1 MKLDGEE
8 LKNSHTEEI
17 VEKEQEKNVRSEQAG
32 DVEEELR
39 RSMQD
44 VEIPDSLRPENIE
57 KLLAEAAGKKKRR
70 LHYRRAWTWAAAAC
84 CVCAVGLTAWGI
96 GRKNSAEQM
105 AAFAVSGSA
114 GEDAGQTGDS
124 AAADKGTL
132 SGDDARSTDGSDI
145 SRVNLIAEAEDY
157 DQIYDYIEAEAA
169 MEKSTRSTGAW
180 ETAEEAVSDS
190 AAESVSSGAAY
201 GTFSADSGDYS
212 ETNIRE
218 EGVGE
223 GDAVKTD
230 GKNLYI
236 ANEQRVQI
244 VGIKEGQLEELGT
257 IRMEDEQYIS
267 EIYVKDDVLLVVYT
281 KSEYNDEYETYK
293 TYTAAEAYDVSN
305 PEKPQSAGKVTQSGY
320 FDTMRVN
327 GDYVYLL
334 SNFYAPTSVSRKAV
348 TEYIPSV
355 QGEVIECSSI
365 LLPEYQRGNQ
375 YTIVSS
381 FSLKEPEEKID
392 SKAIFGCSGLVYVS
406 GENIYVCE
414 SDYSPK
420 DSNVSRTCI
429 RKVAYAD
436 GELHPVGQTR
446 VDGTLNDSFSIDE
459 YEGKLRLVT
468 TVTAVSDDGEG
479 WRSLFSPESS
489 ISSVSADTVGE
500 DSNSLYILDENLQEL
515 SRIEGLA
522 EGEQVYSAR
531 FMGDT
536 GYFVTYKQVDPL
548 FSVDLSDPA
557 NPEVLGELKIP
568 GFSEY
573 LHPYGDGLLLG
584 IGMDVDETG
593 TTTNGV
599 KLSMFDISDPSDV
612 QEIAKYVL
620 EDCYS
625 AEVSYDYKAALLD
638 SEKNLIGFS
647 AYGQGKMYY
656 IFSYSEAGFEC
667 LLERELSGYG
677 TVRGI
682 YVGDIFY
689 LVAGNTVE
697 SYRLADFIK
706 VDDIV
711 L

>member
-8 LKNSHTEEI
+8 LKNGHTEKQ
-17 VEKEQEKNVRSEQAG
+17 VESIQEDNAGREQEREL
-32 DVEEELR
+32 EEALR
-39 RSMQD
+39 LSAQD
-44 VEIPDSLRPENIE
+44 VEVPDSLRPENMD
-57 KLLAEAAGKKKRR
+57 KLLAETADKKKRR
-70 LHYRRAWTWAAAAC
+70 SHRRRAWTWAAAAC

-105 AAFAVSGSA
+105 AAVAVSGSVD
-114 GEDAGQTGDS
+114 EDAGQTGDS
-124 AAADKGTL
+124 AAADRGTS
-132 SGDDARSTDGSDI
+132 SGDAAESTAGSGT
-145 SRVNLIAEAEDY
+145 SGVNLIAEATDY
-157 DQIYDYIEAEAA
+157 DQIYDYIEAEA
-169 MEKSTRSTGAW
+169 EESSRSTGEW
-180 ETAEEAVSDS
+180 KTADEAVSDS
-190 AAESVSSGAAY
+190 AAASTSSGASY
-201 GTFSADSGDYS
+201 ESFSADSGNYS
-212 ETNIRE
+212 DTNIRE
-218 EGVGE
+218 DGVGE

-244 VGIKEGQLEELGT
+244 VGIRAGELEELGT
-257 IRMEDEQYIS
+257 IRLEDEQYIS
-267 EIYVKDDVLLVVYT
+267 EIYVKDEVLLIMYT

-293 TYTAAEAYDVSN
+293 TYTVAETYDVSD
-305 PEKPQSAGKVTQSGY
+305 PEKPQSAGKVTQSGD

-327 GDYVYLL
+327 GEYVYLL
-334 SNFYAPTSVSRKAV
+334 SNFYVPASVPRKAV
-348 TEYIPSV
+348 SEYIPSV
-355 QGEVIECSSI
+355 QGKVMESGSI

-375 YTIVSS
+375 YTIVST
-381 FSLKEPEEKID
+381 FSLKNPEEKID
-392 SKAIFGCSGLVYVS
+392 SRAIFGCSGLVYVS

-414 SDYSPK
+414 TDYSPE
-420 DSNVSRTCI
+420 DADVSQTCI

-436 GELHPVGQTR
+436 GKLQPVGQTR

-459 YEGKLRLVT
+459 YEGNLRLVT
-468 TVTAVSDDGEG
+468 TVTAVNDDAGGWIPFFSSESDA
-479 WRSLFSPESS
+479 
-489 ISSVSADTVGE
+489 SAADAGTMRE
-500 DSNSLYILDENLQEL
+500 DSNSLYILDENLKEQG
-515 SRIEGLA
+515 RIEGLA
-522 EGEQVYSAR
+522 EDEQIYSAR
-531 FMGDT
+531 FIGDT

-599 KLSMFDISDPSDV
+599 KLSMFDISNPSDV
-612 QEIAKYVL
+612 QEIAKHVL

-625 AEVSYDYKAALLD
+625 AEVSYDYRTALID

-656 IFSYSEAGFEC
+656 IFSYSKDDFIC
-667 LLERELSGYG
+667 LFERELSGYG
-677 TVRGI
+677 TARGI
-682 YVGDIFY
+682 YVGDMFY

-697 SYRLADFIK
+697 SYQLSDFTK